1 MITYYGTTS
10 GWKKN
15 MKVWNKLPCYEQKRS
30 QVNNPTWNPAGQED
44 NFAKRRT
51 LLLATTQ
58 FNSTQWSTQLSATA
72 GVVKVEA
79 PFDLQCP

>member
-1 MITYYGTTS
+1 
-10 GWKKN
+10 

-51 LLLATTQ
+51 LLLVTTQ